1 MIVTLHT
8 QGLQT
13 LAQVRAFVSGNEPIS
28 FTLEDRHAAYGW
40 MADTLR
46 QFGYACCK
54 RADKGVLRQYLLKV
68 TGFSRAQVARC
79 IKQFTADGGR
89 IKDRRRA
96 PAVPFVRRYTAE
108 DIRLL
113 AGMDALHG
121 TLSGTT
127 TRKLCERAFKT
138 HGDARFERLAGIS
151 NGHLY
156 NLRGHKTYRAK
167 RGSFDKTRPAKANI
181 GERRKP
187 CPNGCPGYLR
197 VDSVHQ
203 GDLDGIKGV
212 YLINAVDEVT
222 QFQAVFAVE
231 HISEAYLLPV
241 LAAMMD
247 AFPFVIRG
255 FHSDNGSEYI
265 NRRVAELL
273 EKLRVEQTKSRSRQ
287 TNDNA
292 LAESKNASTVRK
304 YLGYSHIPQHY
315 ASQVNSF
322 TVEVL
327 SPYLNF
333 HRPCH
338 FPTEYTDKK
347 GRVRKR
353 YRYLDMMTPFEKFKS
368 LLGAESYLK
377 EGATLKMLDA
387 IAAGCSDND
396 AAQRLIEARAKL
408 FQSINKTQ
416 HRAA

>member
-1 MIVTLHT
+1 MTLHT

-13 LAQVRAFVSGNEPIS
+13 LSQVRAFVSGNEAIS
-28 FTLEDRHAAYGW
+28 FTLTDRQAAYGW
-40 MADTLR
+40 MANTLK
-46 QFGYACCK
+46 QFHYGHCS
-54 RADKGVLRQYLLKV
+54 RADKGVLRLYLLKV

-79 IKQFTADGGR
+79 ITQFTDGGQ
-89 IKDRRRA
+89 IKDRRHA
-96 PAVPFVRRYTAE
+96 PAVPFMRRYTTE

-113 AGMDALHG
+113 AEMDVLHG

-127 TRKLCERAFKT
+127 TRKLCERAFKV
-138 HGDARFERLAGIS
+138 HGEDSFERLAGIS

-156 NLRGHKTYRAK
+156 NLRQHKTYLTK
-167 RGSFDKTRPAKANI
+167 RGSFDKTRPAKINI

-187 CPNGCPGYLR
+187 LPNGRPGYLR

-265 NRRVAELL
+265 NRKVAKLL
-273 EKLRVEQTKSRSRQ
+273 EKLRIEQTKSRSRQ

-304 YLGYSHIPQHY
+304 YLGYSHIPQY
-315 ASQVNSF
+315 CASQVNAF
-322 TVEVL
+322 TIEVL

-347 GRVRKR
+347 GRIRKR
-353 YRYLDMMTPFEKFKS
+353 YRYLDMMTPYEKLRS
-368 LLGAESYLK
+368 LLGSESYLK
-377 EGATLKMLDA
+377 PETTIEKLDA
-387 IAAGCSDND
+387 LAAECSDND
-396 AAQRLIEARAKL
+396 AAQRLNEARAKL

-416 HRAA
+416 QYAA

>member
-8 QGLQT
+8 QGLKT
-13 LAQVRAFVSGNEPIS
+13 LAQVQAFVASNKAIS
-28 FTLEDRHAAYGW
+28 FTLTDRVSAYGW
-40 MADTLR
+40 MADTLK
-46 QFGYACCK
+46 QFHYDRCT
-54 RADKGVLRQYLLKV
+54 RTDKGVLRQYLCKV

-79 IKQFTADGGR
+79 IRQFTEDGAIR
-89 IKDRRRA
+89 DRRHA
-96 PAVPFVRRYTAE
+96 PAVPFARRYTPD

-113 AGMDALHG
+113 AEMDALHG

-127 TRKLCERAFKT
+127 TRKLCERAYQV
-138 HGDARFERLAGIS
+138 HGDARFERLASIS

-156 NLRGHKTYRAK
+156 NLRQHKTYQAK
-167 RGSFDKTRPAKANI
+167 RGAFDKTRPTHVNI

-187 CPNGCPGYLR
+187 APDGCPGYLR

-231 HISEAYLLPV
+231 HISEAFLLPV
-241 LAAMMD
+241 LTAMTD
-247 AFPFVIRG
+247 AFPFVIRNI
-255 FHSDNGSEYI
+255 HSDNGSEYI
-265 NRRVAELL
+265 NHKVAKLL
-273 EKLRVEQTKSRSRQ
+273 EKLRIEQTKSRSRQ

-304 YLGYSHIPQHY
+304 YLGYSHIPQFF
-315 ASQVNSF
+315 ASQVNTF

-347 GRVRKR
+347 GKLRKR
-353 YRYLDMMTPFEKFKS
+353 YRYQDMMTPYEKFRS
-368 LLGAESYLK
+368 LPAAENYLK
-377 EGATLKMLDA
+377 PGTTFKKLDA
-387 IAAGCSDND
+387 IAAECSDNE
-396 AAQRLIEARAKL
+396 AAQHLNEARAKL
-408 FQSINKTQ
+408 FQSINKSQ
-416 HRAA
+416 QSAA

>member
-8 QGLQT
+8 QRLKT
-13 LAQVRAFVSGNEPIS
+13 LAQVHAFISSNEALS
-28 FTLEDRHAAYGW
+28 FTLTDRIAAYGW
-40 MADTLR
+40 MTDTLK
-46 QFGYACCK
+46 QFHYGRCT
-54 RADKGVLRQYLLKV
+54 RADKGVLRQYLGKV

-79 IKQFTADGGR
+79 IKQFTDDGA
-89 IKDRRRA
+89 INDRRRA
-96 PAVPFVRRYTAE
+96 PAAPFARRYLPE

-113 AGMDALHG
+113 AETDALHG

-127 TRKLCERAFKT
+127 TRKLCERAYKV

-156 NLRGHKTYRAK
+156 NLRQHKTYQTK
-167 RGSFDKTRPAKANI
+167 RGSFDKTRPTKINI

-187 CPNGCPGYLR
+187 APDGCPGYLR

-247 AFPFVIRG
+247 AFPFVIRNV
-255 FHSDNGSEYI
+255 HSDNGSEYI
-265 NRRVAELL
+265 NYKVAKLL
-273 EKLRVEQTKSRSRQ
+273 EKLRIEQTKSRSRQ

-315 ASQVNSF
+315 ANQVNTF
-322 TVEVL
+322 TVDVL

-347 GRVRKR
+347 GKIRKR
-353 YRYLDMMTPFEKFKS
+353 YRYQDMMTPYEKLRS
-368 LLGAESYLK
+368 LPEVENYLK
-377 EGATLKMLDA
+377 RGATLENLDTV
-387 IAAGCSDND
+387 AAECSDND
-396 AAQRLIEARAKL
+396 AAQHLNEARAKL
-408 FQSINKTQ
+408 FQLINKSQ
-416 HRAA
+416 QSAA

>member
-1 MIVTLHT
+1 
-8 QGLQT
+8 
-13 LAQVRAFVSGNEPIS
+13 LAQVRAFVSGVDPIS

-46 QFGYACCK
+46 QFGYIRCK
-54 RADKGVLRQYLLKV
+54 RADKGILRRYLRKV

-79 IKQFTADGGR
+79 IAQFTGGGD
-89 IKDRRRA
+89 IKDRRCA
-96 PAVPFVRRYTAE
+96 PAVPFVRRYTTE

-113 AGMDALHG
+113 AEMDALHG

-127 TRKLCERAFKT
+127 TRKLCERAFKV
-138 HGDARFERLAGIS
+138 HGDASYERLAGIS

-156 NLRGHKTYRAK
+156 NLRQHQTYLSK
-167 RGSFDKTRPAKANI
+167 RGTFDKTRPAKINI

-187 CPNGCPGYLR
+187 TPDGRPGYLR

-203 GDLDGIKGV
+203 GDLDGVKGV

-231 HISEAYLLPV
+231 RISEAYLLPV

-265 NRRVAELL
+265 NRQVAALL
-273 EKLRVEQTKSRSRQ
+273 EKLLIEQTKSRSRQ

-304 YLGYSHIPQHY
+304 YLGYSHIPQHF
-315 ASQVNSF
+315 ASQVNAF

-347 GRVRKR
+347 GRIRKR
-353 YRYLDMMTPFEKFKS
+353 YRYQNMMTPYEKLRS
-368 LLGAESYLK
+368 LPEAESHLK
-377 EGATLKMLDA
+377 PETTLQKLDA

-396 AAQRLIEARAKL
+396 AAQRLNEARTKL

-416 HRAA
+416 QRAA

>member
-8 QGLQT
+8 QGLKT
-13 LAQVRAFVSGNEPIS
+13 LAQVQAFVSSNEAIS
-28 FTLEDRHAAYGW
+28 FTLTDRIAAYGW
-40 MADTLR
+40 MTDTLK
-46 QFGYACCK
+46 QFHYGRCT
-54 RADKGVLRQYLLKV
+54 RTDKGVLRQYLRKV

-79 IKQFTADGGR
+79 IKQFSDDGA

-96 PAVPFVRRYTAE
+96 PAVPFARRYTTE

-113 AGMDALHG
+113 AEMDALHG

-127 TRKLCERAFKT
+127 TRKLCERALKV

-156 NLRGHKTYRAK
+156 NLRQHKTYQSK
-167 RGSFDKTRPAKANI
+167 RGSFDKTRPTKVNI

-187 CPNGCPGYLR
+187 APDGCPGYLR

-247 AFPFVIRG
+247 AFPFVICN

-265 NRRVAELL
+265 NHKVAKLL
-273 EKLRVEQTKSRSRQ
+273 EKLRIEQTKSRSRQ

-304 YLGYSHIPQHY
+304 YLGYSHIPQHF
-315 ASQVNSF
+315 ASQVNAF

-347 GRVRKR
+347 GKLRKR
-353 YRYLDMMTPFEKFKS
+353 YRYQDMMTPYEKFRS
-368 LLGAESYLK
+368 LPEAERYLK
-377 EGATLKMLDA
+377 PGTTLKKLDTF
-387 IAAGCSDND
+387 AAECSDND
-396 AAQRLIEARAKL
+396 AAQHLNEARAKL
-408 FQSINKTQ
+408 FQSINKSQ
-416 HRAA
+416 QSAA

>member
-1 MIVTLHT
+1 MTLHT

-13 LAQVRAFVSGNEPIS
+13 LAQVRAFVSGNESIS
-28 FTLEDRHAAYGW
+28 FALTDRRAANAW

-46 QFGYACCK
+46 QFGYM
-54 RADKGVLRQYLLKV
+54 RRNRPDKGVLRQYLLKV
-68 TGFSRAQVARC
+68 TGLSRAQVARC
-79 IKQFTADGGR
+79 IAQFVEGGH
-89 IKDRRRA
+89 IKDRRHA
-96 PAVPFVRRYTAE
+96 PAAPFVRRYTAE

-113 AGMDALHG
+113 AQVDALHG

-127 TRKLCERAFKT
+127 TRKLCERAFKV

-156 NLRGHKTYRAK
+156 NLRSHKTYLSV
-167 RGSFDKTRPAKANI
+167 RGSFDKTRPTKANI

-187 CPNGCPGYLR
+187 MSNGCPGYLR

-212 YLINAVDEVT
+212 YLVNAVDEVT
-222 QFQAVFAVE
+222 QFQAVCAVE
-231 HISEAYLLPV
+231 RISEAFLLPV
-241 LAAMMD
+241 LEAMMD

-265 NRRVAELL
+265 NYQVAKLL
-273 EKLRVEQTKSRSRQ
+273 EKLRIEQTKSRSRQ

-304 YLGYSHIPQHY
+304 YLGYSHIPQHF
-315 ASQVNSF
+315 ASQVNAF
-322 TVEVL
+322 TTQAL

-338 FPTEYTDKK
+338 FPTEFTDKK
-347 GRVRKR
+347 GRIRKR
-353 YRYLDMMTPFEKFKS
+353 YRYQDMMTPYEKFRS
-368 LLGAESYLK
+368 LPEAQNHLK
-377 EGATLKMLDA
+377 PEITLEKLDA
-387 IAAGCSDND
+387 IAAECSDNE
-396 AAQRLIEARAKL
+396 AAKRLNEDRAKL

-416 HRAA
+416 LRAA

>member
-8 QGLQT
+8 QRLHT
-13 LAQVRAFVSGNEPIS
+13 LAQVRAFVAGSEPLS
-28 FTLEDRHAAYGW
+28 FTLTDRQAAYGW

-46 QFGYACCK
+46 QFGYTGCK
-54 RADKGVLRQYLLKV
+54 RADKGLLRQYLLKV
-68 TGFSRAQVARC
+68 SGFSRAQVARC
-79 IKQFTADGGR
+79 ITQFTGGGN
-89 IKDRRRA
+89 IQDRRRA
-96 PAVPFVRRYTAE
+96 PTVPFARRYTAE

-113 AGMDALHG
+113 AEMDMLHG

-127 TRKLCERAFKT
+127 TRKLCERAFRV
-138 HGDARFERLAGIS
+138 HGEARFERLAGIS

-156 NLRGHKTYRAK
+156 NLRQHQTYLSK
-167 RGSFDKTRPAKANI
+167 RGSFDKTRPTKINI

-187 CPNGCPGYLR
+187 CPDGRPGYLR

-203 GDLDGIKGV
+203 GDLDGVKGV

-231 HISEAYLLPV
+231 RISEAYFLPV

-265 NRRVAELL
+265 NHQVAALL
-273 EKLRVEQTKSRSRQ
+273 EKLLIEQTKSRSRQ

-304 YLGYSHIPQHY
+304 YLGYSHIPQHF
-315 ASQVNSF
+315 ASQVNVF

-338 FPTEYTDKK
+338 FPTEHTDKK
-347 GRVRKR
+347 GRIRKR
-353 YRYLDMMTPFEKFKS
+353 YRYQDMMTPYEKLRS
-368 LLGAESYLK
+368 LPEAESYLK
-377 EGATLKMLDA
+377 PETTLKKLDA
-387 IAAGCSDND
+387 IAAEYSDND
-396 AAQRLIEARAKL
+396 AAQRLNEARTKL

-416 HRAA
+416 QRAA

>member
-1 MIVTLHT
+1 MTLHT

-13 LAQVRAFVSGNEPIS
+13 LAQVRAFVSGNEAIS
-28 FTLEDRHAAYGW
+28 FTLTDRLAAYGW
-40 MADTLR
+40 MADTLML
-46 QFGYACCK
+46 FNYAHCT

-68 TGFSRAQVARC
+68 TGLSRAQVARC
-79 IKQFTADGGR
+79 ITQYTDVGY
-89 IKDRRRA
+89 IKDRRHA
-96 PAVPFVRRYTAE
+96 PAVPFVRRYTTE

-113 AGMDALHG
+113 AEVDALHG

-127 TRKLCERAFKT
+127 TRKLCERAFKV
-138 HGDARFERLAGIS
+138 HGETRFERLAGIS

-156 NLRGHKTYRAK
+156 NLRQHKTYLAK
-167 RGSFDKTRPAKANI
+167 RGSFDKTRPTKINI

-187 CPNGCPGYLR
+187 HPEGQPGYLR

-222 QFQAVFAVE
+222 QCQAVCAVE
-231 HISEAYLLPV
+231 RISELFLLPV
-241 LAAMMD
+241 LEAMMD

-265 NRRVAELL
+265 NHQLAKLL
-273 EKLRVEQTKSRSRQ
+273 EKLRIEQTKSRSRQ

-304 YLGYSHIPQHY
+304 YLGYSHIPQHC
-315 ASQVNSF
+315 ASQVNVF
-322 TVEVL
+322 TTEVL

-338 FPTEYTDKK
+338 FPSEYTDSK
-347 GRVRKR
+347 GKIRKR
-353 YRYLDMMTPFEKFKS
+353 YRYQDMMTPYEKLRS
-368 LLGAESYLK
+368 LPKAESYLK
-377 EGATLKMLDA
+377 PGVTLEKLDA
-387 IAAGCSDND
+387 IAAECSDNV
-396 AAQRLIEARAKL
+396 AAQRLNEARTKL

-416 HRAA
+416 LRAA

>member
-1 MIVTLHT
+1 M
-8 QGLQT
+8 
-13 LAQVRAFVSGNEPIS
+13 AQVRAFVSGNEPIS
-28 FTLEDRHAAYGW
+28 FTLENRHAAYDW

-46 QFGYACCK
+46 QFGYARCK
-54 RADKGVLRQYLLKV
+54 RSEKGMLRRYLCKV

-79 IKQFTADGGR
+79 IKQFTAGGGAIR
-89 IKDRRRA
+89 DRRRA

-113 AGMDALHG
+113 AEMDALHG

-127 TRKLCERAFKT
+127 TRKLCERAFKV
-138 HGDARFERLAGIS
+138 HGDTRFERLASIS

-156 NLRGHKTYRAK
+156 NLRSHKTYQAK
-167 RGSFDKTRPAKANI
+167 RGSFDKTRPAKVNI

-187 CPNGCPGYLR
+187 FPNGCPGYLR

-222 QFQAVFAVE
+222 QCQAVFAVE

-241 LAAMMD
+241 LEAMMD
-247 AFPFVIRG
+247 AFPFVILG

-265 NRRVAELL
+265 NHQVAKLL
-273 EKLRVEQTKSRSRQ
+273 KKLLIEQTKSRQRK

-315 ASQVNSF
+315 ASQVNTF

-347 GRVRKR
+347 GRIRKR
-353 YRYLDMMTPFEKFKS
+353 YHYQDMMTPYEKFRS
-368 LLGAESYLK
+368 LPEAESYLK
-377 EGATLKMLDA
+377 KGTTLKKLDA
-387 IAAGCSDND
+387 IAAECSDND
-396 AAQRLIEARAKL
+396 AAQRLNEARTKL
-408 FQSINKTQ
+408 FQLINKTQ
-416 HRAA
+416 QRAA

>member
-8 QGLQT
+8 QKVKT
-13 LAQVRAFVSGNEPIS
+13 LAQVQAFVSSNEAIS
-28 FTLEDRHAAYGW
+28 FTLTDRITAYGW
-40 MADTLR
+40 MTDTLK
-46 QFGYACCK
+46 QFHYGRCT
-54 RADKGVLRQYLLKV
+54 RADKGVLRQYLGKV

-79 IKQFTADGGR
+79 IKQFTDDGT
-89 IKDRRRA
+89 INDRRRA
-96 PAVPFVRRYTAE
+96 PAAPFARHYLPE
-108 DIRLL
+108 DISLL
-113 AGMDALHG
+113 AETDALHG

-127 TRKLCERAFKT
+127 TRKLCERAYKV

-156 NLRGHKTYRAK
+156 NLRQHKTYQSK
-167 RGSFDKTRPAKANI
+167 RGSFDKTRPTKVNI

-187 CPNGCPGYLR
+187 APDGCPGYLR

-247 AFPFVIRG
+247 AFPFVIRNV
-255 FHSDNGSEYI
+255 HSDNGSEYI
-265 NRRVAELL
+265 NHKVAKLL
-273 EKLRVEQTKSRSRQ
+273 EKLRIEQTKSRSRQ

-304 YLGYSHIPQHY
+304 YLGYSHIPQY
-315 ASQVNSF
+315 FASQVNAF

-347 GRVRKR
+347 GKIRKR
-353 YRYLDMMTPFEKFKS
+353 YRYQDMMTPYEKFRS
-368 LLGAESYLK
+368 LPEAESYLK
-377 EGATLKMLDA
+377 LGTSLKDLDTF
-387 IAAGCSDND
+387 AAECSDND
-396 AAQRLIEARAKL
+396 AAQHLNEARAKL
-408 FQSINKTQ
+408 FQLINKSQ
-416 HRAA
+416 QSAA

>member
-8 QGLQT
+8 QGIQT
-13 LAQVRAFVSGNEPIS
+13 LAQVQTFVSGSEPLS
-28 FTLEDRHAAYGW
+28 FTLTDRRAAYSW
-40 MADTLR
+40 IADTLR
-46 QFGYACCK
+46 QFGYTRCK
-54 RADKGVLRQYLLKV
+54 RADKGVLRQYLHKV
-68 TGFSRAQVARC
+68 TGLSRAQVARC
-79 IKQFTADGGR
+79 ITQFTDGGVIR
-89 IKDRRRA
+89 DRRRA
-96 PAVPFVRRYTAE
+96 PAVPFVRRYTAA

-113 AGMDALHG
+113 AEMDTLHG

-127 TRKLCERAFKT
+127 TRKLCERAFNV
-138 HGDARFERLAGIS
+138 HLDARFERLASIS

-156 NLRGHKTYRAK
+156 NLRSHKTYQAK
-167 RGSFDKTRPAKANI
+167 RGSFDKTRPTKVNI

-187 CPNGCPGYLR
+187 FPDGRPGYLR

-222 QFQAVFAVE
+222 QTQAVFAVE

-241 LAAMMD
+241 LEAMMD
-247 AFPFVIRG
+247 AFPFIILG

-265 NRRVAELL
+265 NHKVAKLL
-273 EKLRVEQTKSRSRQ
+273 KKLLIEQTKSRSRK

-292 LAESKNASTVRK
+292 LAESKNASTVRR

-315 ASQVNSF
+315 ASQVNAF

-338 FPTEYTDKK
+338 FPTEYTDEK
-347 GRVRKR
+347 GRLRKK
-353 YRYLDMMTPFEKFKS
+353 YRYQDMMTPYEKFRS
-368 LLGAESYLK
+368 LPNAESYLK
-377 EGATLKMLDA
+377 EGVTLEKLDA
-387 IAAGCSDND
+387 IAAECSDND
-396 AAQRLIEARAKL
+396 AAQRLNEARTKL
-408 FQSINKTQ
+408 FQSINKSQ
-416 HRAA
+416 QRAA

>member
-13 LAQVRAFVSGNEPIS
+13 LAQVRAFVSGNEPVS
-28 FTLEDRHAAYGW
+28 FTLEDRACAYDW
-40 MADTLR
+40 MACTLR
-46 QFGYACCK
+46 QFDYLRCK
-54 RADKGVLRQYLLKV
+54 RPDKGILRRYLRKV
-68 TGFSRAQVARC
+68 TGLSRAQVARC
-79 IKQFTADGGR
+79 IKQFTTDGGR
-89 IKDRRRA
+89 IKDRRHA
-96 PAVPFVRRYTAE
+96 PAVPFVRRYTE
-108 DIRLL
+108 QDIRLL
-113 AGMDALHG
+113 AEMDALHG

-127 TRKLCERAFKT
+127 TRKLCERAFRV
-138 HGDARFERLAGIS
+138 HGEASFERLAGIS

-156 NLRGHKTYRAK
+156 NLRQHKDYQAK
-167 RGSFDKTRPAKANI
+167 RGSFDKTRPTKVNI

-187 CPNGCPGYLR
+187 APDGCPGYLR

-241 LAAMMD
+241 LEAMMD

-265 NRRVAELL
+265 NHKVAKLL
-273 EKLRVEQTKSRSRQ
+273 KKLLIEQTKSRSRQ

-304 YLGYSHIPQHY
+304 YLGYSHIPQHC
-315 ASQVNSF
+315 ASQVNVF

-327 SPYLNF
+327 SLYLNF

-338 FPTEYTDKK
+338 FPTEYTDAK
-347 GRVRKR
+347 GRIRKR
-353 YRYLDMMTPFEKFKS
+353 YRYQDMMTPYEKFRS
-368 LLGAESYLK
+368 LPEAESYLK
-377 EGATLKMLDA
+377 KGITLEKLDA
-387 IAAGCSDND
+387 LAAECSDND
-396 AAQRLIEARAKL
+396 AAQRLNEARAKL
-408 FQSINKTQ
+408 FQFINKTQ
-416 HRAA
+416 QRAA

>member
-1 MIVTLHT
+1 M
-8 QGLQT
+8 
-13 LAQVRAFVSGNEPIS
+13 AQVRAFVLGNEPIS
-28 FTLEDRHAAYGW
+28 FTLEDRNKAYGW
-40 MADTLR
+40 MAGTLR
-46 QFGYACCK
+46 QFGYARCK
-54 RADKGVLRQYLLKV
+54 RSDKGVLRYYLRKV
-68 TGFSRAQVARC
+68 TGLSRAQVARC

-96 PAVPFVRRYTAE
+96 PAVPFVRRYREE

-113 AGMDALHG
+113 AEMDALHG

-127 TRKLCERAFKT
+127 TRKLCERAFEV
-138 HGDARFERLAGIS
+138 HGDVRYERLAGLS

-156 NLRGHKTYRAK
+156 NLRRHPTYQAK
-167 RGSFDKTRPAKANI
+167 RGSFDKTRPNKVNI

-187 CPNGCPGYLR
+187 FPNGCPGYLR

-222 QFQAVFAVE
+222 QFQIVFAVE

-241 LAAMMD
+241 LEAMMD
-247 AFPFVIRG
+247 AFPFVILG
-255 FHSDNGSEYI
+255 FHSDNGAEYI
-265 NRRVAELL
+265 NHRVAKLL
-273 EKLRVEQTKSRSRQ
+273 KKLLIEQTKSRSRQ

-304 YLGYSHIPQHY
+304 YLGYSHIPQHF
-315 ASQVNSF
+315 ANQVNTF

-338 FPTEYTDKK
+338 FSTEYTDKK
-347 GRVRKR
+347 GRIRKR
-353 YRYLDMMTPFEKFKS
+353 YRYQDMMTPYEKFRS
-368 LLGAESYLK
+368 LPEAERYLK
-377 EGATLKMLDA
+377 KGASMKRLDA
-387 IAAGCSDND
+387 MAAECSDND
-396 AAQRLIEARAKL
+396 AAQRLNEARTKL
-408 FQSINKTQ
+408 FQLINKTQ
-416 HRAA
+416 QRAA

>member
-8 QGLQT
+8 QGLKT
-13 LAQVRAFVSGNEPIS
+13 LAQVQAFVSNNEAIA
-28 FTLEDRHAAYGW
+28 FTLTDRIAAYGW
-40 MADTLR
+40 MTDTLK
-46 QFGYACCK
+46 QFHYGRCQ
-54 RADKGVLRQYLLKV
+54 RADKGVLRQYLRKV

-79 IKQFTADGGR
+79 IKQFTEDGV

-96 PAVPFVRRYTAE
+96 PAIPFVQRYFAE

-113 AGMDALHG
+113 AETDALHG

-127 TRKLCERAFKT
+127 TRKLCERAFKL
-138 HGDARFERLAGIS
+138 HGDVRFERLAGIS

-156 NLRGHKTYRAK
+156 NLRQHKTYQAK
-167 RGSFDKTRPAKANI
+167 RGSFDKTRPTKVNI

-187 CPNGCPGYLR
+187 VPDGCPGYLR

-231 HISEAYLLPV
+231 RISEAYLLPV
-241 LAAMMD
+241 LEAMMD
-247 AFPFVIRG
+247 AFPFVIRS

-265 NRRVAELL
+265 NYQVAKLL
-273 EKLRVEQTKSRSRQ
+273 DKLRVEQTKSRSRQ

-304 YLGYSHIPQHY
+304 YLGYSHIPQLF

-347 GRVRKR
+347 GKLRKR
-353 YRYLDMMTPFEKFKS
+353 YLYQDMMTPYEKFRSLPNAENCLKAGITFEK
-368 LLGAESYLK
+368 
-377 EGATLKMLDA
+377 LDA
-387 IAAGCSDND
+387 IATECSDND
-396 AAQRLIEARAKL
+396 AAQHLNEARAKL
-408 FQSINKTQ
+408 FQSINNPQ
-416 HRAA
+416 QSAA